1 MIVNNL
7 MIKVKS
13 ERIRDIPTATEKLL
27 NMKGNVPVLKD
38 VKVHKDIA
46 QGGRSYD
53 LLLITRFANM
63 DDFREYITDPYHTE
77 VGKFIVEIM
86 EKGASVCYE
95 E

>member
-13 ERIRDIPTATEKLL
+13 DKMRYVPEVIERLL
-27 NMKGNVPVLKD
+27 SMKGNVRVLKD
-38 VKVHKDIA
+38 VKVHRDIA

-53 LLLITRFANM
+53 LMLITKFETMN
-63 DDFREYITDPYHTE
+63 DFREYITDPYHTE
-77 VGKFIVEIM
+77 VGKHVVDIM
-86 EKGASVCYE
+86 ENGTSVCYE